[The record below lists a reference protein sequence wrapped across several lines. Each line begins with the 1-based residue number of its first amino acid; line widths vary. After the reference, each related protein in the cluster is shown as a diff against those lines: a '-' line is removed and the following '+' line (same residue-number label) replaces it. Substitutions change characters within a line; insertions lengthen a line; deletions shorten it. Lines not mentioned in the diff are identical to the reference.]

1 MSNAGDSSRRA
12 KRSAKN
18 TPTGNYEVGFC
29 KPPRANQFKPGNN
42 ANPMGRPKGMRNR
55 KVVVK
60 ALLLEPIPVREGS
73 TVKTMS
79 KIEAIL
85 TQTINDALKGDHK
98 SRLMAIAMARE
109 DGLLTAEQVEAIEEN
124 MSEHDKKI
132 MENFK
137 TRFAP
142 QSALQTKEPI
152 QSHNVSAG
160 QNSNSTYGQ
169 TQTTPLSQSNPASR
183 HATGR

>member
-12 KRSAKN
+12 KRPAKN

-29 KPPRANQFKPGNN
+29 KPPRANQFKPANN

-60 ALLLEPIPVREGS
+60 ALLL
-73 TVKTMS
+73 
-79 KIEAIL
+79 A
-85 TQTINDALKGDHK
+85 INDALKGDHK

-109 DGLLTAEQVEAIEEN
+109 DGLLTPEQVEAIEEN

-169 TQTTPLSQSNPASR
+169 TQTTPLSQSNPASG
-183 HATGR
+183 HATRR